1 MILKTLQDR
10 LFINLSNPGL
20 THNLKRKLKGNTNL
34 LRTALN
40 TELQLSFFSLNFS
53 FLMIVFIT

>member
-1 MILKTLQDR
+1 MVEGRMILKTLQDR

-40 TELQLSFFSLNFS
+40 TEL
-53 FLMIVFIT
+53 

>member
-34 LRTALN
+34 LRRAVQ
-40 TELQLSFFSLNFS
+40 LQASRDGVLQVLDISLSQH
-53 FLMIVFIT
+53 T